1 MMTQT
6 FTARNGKTYPL
17 HDDVE
22 LPGPKEDEATLIAKW
37 RSNAELSIPE
47 RALLSKINTR
57 DNLHS
62 AADWLGDKELA
73 EFGFETLDQV
83 HGQSWHPD
91 VCEGQA
97 RREGCVIHQ
106 VFDHRLRHTGEGIV
120 VHAHR
125 SHQTCA
131 RHATLSFKDHHEHQA
146 HLEGECAHKE
156 KVLAA
161 ICDRYGLTHQQRPA
175 WRFNENHELEIDTN
189 GHPILR
195 PQHVNAVVHKDFP
208 QHVIRVK

>member
-17 HDDVE
+17 HDDVD
-22 LPGPKEDEATLIAKW
+22 LPAPKADEAALIAKW
-37 RSNAELSIPE
+37 RSNAELDKDE
-47 RALLSKINTR
+47 RRLLAQINTR

-62 AADWLGDKELA
+62 AADWLGDEELS

-97 RREGCVIHQ
+97 SREGCVVHQ
-106 VFDHRLRHTGEGIV
+106 VFDHRLRDTPDQIK

-125 SHQTCA
+125 IHQTCS
-131 RHATLSFKDHHEHQA
+131 RHATLTFKDHHEHQA
-146 HLEGECAHKE
+146 HLESECFHKE
-156 KVLAA
+156 RVLAA
-161 ICDRYGLTHQQRPA
+161 ITDRYGLSNQERPA

-189 GHPILR
+189 GHPSLK
-195 PQHVNAVVHKDFP
+195 PQHVIQVIHQDFP
-208 QHVIRVK
+208 QHVIHVK